1 MKAKFRSR
9 LANDRSNLGE
19 IAPLG
24 TPFVL
29 IVDPASH
36 CNFKCRFCP
45 TGDLELIQST
55 GRYQGAMAFDTF
67 KKIIDDLQ
75 EFSEPVRVLRL
86 YKEGEP
92 LMNKRFAE
100 MVGYAR
106 QSDKIKRIDT
116 TTNGVLLTPKTSEKV
131 IAAGIDQINISV
143 NGIRNEQFVELVK
156 TKVNFERYVDNIK
169 YLYGIRGDCEIYVK
183 AIKENFSED
192 DQKRFLDI
200 FGDIADRVFFEH
212 LFPNW
217 PGFDDDI
224 IPKDC
229 AVGLYGDEVIE
240 RSVCPYIFYSTTI
253 NSDGSVSLCVQDWAR
268 KLVVGSVAEQSVKDI
283 WLGQRINAHR
293 LSHLNGCRKN
303 NATCGQ
309 CQCMSLGVFDNID
322 SKAEEIKQRLLAAAY
337 HHD

>member
-183 AIKENFSED
+183 AIKENLPRTIKSGFS
-192 DQKRFLDI
+192 I
-200 FGDIADRVFFEH
+200 FSAISPIACFSSIFFRI
-212 LFPNW
+212 
-217 PGFDDDI
+217 GRD
-224 IPKDC
+224 
-229 AVGLYGDEVIE
+229 
-240 RSVCPYIFYSTTI
+240 STTTLFRRI
-253 NSDGSVSLCVQDWAR
+253 AR
-268 KLVVGSVAEQSVKDI
+268 SAYT
-283 WLGQRINAHR
+283 
-293 LSHLNGCRKN
+293 
-303 NATCGQ
+303 AT
-309 CQCMSLGVFDNID
+309 
-322 SKAEEIKQRLLAAAY
+322 K
-337 HHD
+337 

>member
-9 LANDRSNLGE
+9 LANNRCDLGT

-45 TGDLELIQST
+45 TGDLELIERT
-55 GRYQGAMAFDTF
+55 GRYQGAMAFDMFT
-67 KKIIDDLQ
+67 KIVDDLQ
-75 EFSEPVRVLRL
+75 AFSEPVRVLRL

-92 LMNKRFAE
+92 LMNKRFAD
-100 MVGYAR
+100 MVRYAR
-106 QSDKIKRIDT
+106 SSDKIERIDT
-116 TTNGVLLTPKTSEKV
+116 TTNGVLLTPKTSEKIV
-131 IAAGIDQINISV
+131 DAGIDQINISV
-143 NGIRNEQFVELVK
+143 NGLRSEQFVDLVR
-156 TKVNFERYVDNIK
+156 TKVNFERYVDNIR
-169 YLYGIRGDCEIYVK
+169 YLYSIRGHCEIYVK
-183 AIKENFSED
+183 AIKENLSED
-192 DQKRFLDI
+192 DQKRFLEI

-229 AVGLYGDEVIE
+229 AVGLYGDEVVE
-240 RSVCPYIFYSTTI
+240 RAVCPYIFYSTTI
-253 NSDGSVSLCVQDWAR
+253 NSDGTVSLCVQDWAR
-268 KLVVGSVAEQSVKDI
+268 KLVVGSVAEASVKDI
-283 WLGQRINAHR
+283 WLGQRLNAHR
-293 LSHLNGCRKN
+293 LSHLNGCRKD
-303 NATCGQ
+303 NATCSQ

-322 SKAEEIKQRLLAAAY
+322 ARAGNIKERLLAADY
-337 HHD
+337 HRG

>member
-183 AIKENFSED
+183 AIKENLSED

-322 SKAEEIKQRLLAAAY
+322 SNAEEIKQRLLTAAY

>member
-9 LANDRSNLGE
+9 LSSTRRDLGE

-75 EFSEPVRVLRL
+75 EFDEPVRVLRL

-92 LMNKRFAE
+92 LMNKRFAD
-100 MVGYAR
+100 MVRYAR
-106 QSDKIKRIDT
+106 QSDKIERIDT

-131 IAAGIDQINISV
+131 IAAGTDQINISV
-143 NGIRNEQFVELVK
+143 NGIRNEQFLDLVR
-156 TKVNFERYVDNIK
+156 TKVNFQRYVENIR
-169 YLYGIRGDCEIYVK
+169 YLYSIRGNCEIYVK
-183 AIKENFSED
+183 AIEENLSED
-192 DQKRFLDI
+192 DRKRFLDI

-217 PGFDDDI
+217 PGFDDPI
-224 IPKDC
+224 IPKQCD
-229 AVGLYGDEVIE
+229 VGLYGDEVLE
-240 RSVCPYIFYSTTI
+240 RAVCPYIFYSTTI
-253 NSDGSVSLCVQDWAR
+253 NSDGTVSLCVQDWAR
-268 KLVVGSVAEQSVKDI
+268 KLVVGSVAEESVRDI

-293 LSHLNGCRKN
+293 LAHLSGCRKN
-303 NATCGQ
+303 DATCAQ

-322 SKAEEIKQRLLAAAY
+322 GKANAIRERLVAEEFN
-337 HHD
+337 HG